1 MDYIILR
8 YCSTIVY
15 VWSCDLSGIPLNKIH
30 PQAVNYLL
38 SVKQWPHNFML
49 QSDWLM
55 LCYSASKILPVASQC
70 QTNIASTGQKAVG
83 PTVAANVGPTD
94 MPMLGQHLHA
104 ICLLADEGDPP
115 VGQ

>member
-15 VWSCDLSGIPLNKIH
+15 VWSCDLSWIPLNKIH

-38 SVKQWPHNFML
+38 FVKQWPHKFML
-49 QSDWLM
+49 QSDWVM
-55 LCYSASKILPVASQC
+55 LYYSASKILPVSSQC
-70 QTNIASTGQKAVG
+70 QTNIESNGQKAVG

-94 MPMLGQHLHA
+94 MPMLGQRLHA
-104 ICLLADEGDPP
+104 IWV
-115 VGQ
+115 VG